1 MKRLKGIFGWLLVAV
16 LMVAIPFA
24 YATIVDDEMWFTKG
38 ISVGNTQTS
47 SLHTDYVKISNAE
60 IKALRADKKDL
71 VDAPGLGYFL
81 EFVSATIFHDYA
93 SNVLTESTDN
103 LIIQYGSGTDASA
116 AIESGGFTD
125 ASADTVVMVT
135 AVDIAGVAT
144 ATLANDELELFNT
157 GDGEIAG
164 NAGADIFWYVK
175 ITYRIHKTGL

>member
-1 MKRLKGIFGWLLVAV
+1 MKLKRIFGWLLVAV

-47 SLHTDYVKISNAE
+47 SLHTDYVLISNAE
-60 IKALRADKKDL
+60 IKNLRANKKDL
-71 VDAPGLGYFL
+71 VVSPGAGYFL
-81 EFVSATIFHDYA
+81 EFVSATIFHDYG
-93 SNVLTESTDN
+93 SDVLTESSDN

-125 ASADTVVMVT
+125 ANADTVVMVT
-135 AVDIAGVAT
+135 AVDIAGT
-144 ATLANDELELFNT
+144 ATSSLADDELELFNT
-157 GDGEIAG
+157 GSAEIAG
-164 NAGADIFWYVK
+164 NATLDTVWYVK